1 MQAPSN
7 SYLKYIKNKYED
19 QKTIVEQLEADRASD
34 QIVSQAKKEK
44 LSLRD
49 HLEHLEKYFSK

>member
-49 HLEHLEKYFSK
+49 HLEYLEKYFSK

>member
-1 MQAPSN
+1 MQAPTN
-7 SYLKYIKNKYED
+7 SYLKYIKNKYET
-19 QKTIVEQLEADRASD
+19 QKTIVEELEANRASD

-49 HLEHLEKYFSK
+49 HLDYLEKYFSK